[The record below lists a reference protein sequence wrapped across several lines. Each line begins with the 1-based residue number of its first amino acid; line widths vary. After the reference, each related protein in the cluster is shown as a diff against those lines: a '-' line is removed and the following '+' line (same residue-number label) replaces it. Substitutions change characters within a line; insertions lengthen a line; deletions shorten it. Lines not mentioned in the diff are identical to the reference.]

1 MSEILLSTVCVLGLR
16 HALDIY
22 RYIKSFLTFMP
33 PGVCVCVCV
42 CVCVLYNNYSCVKP
56 SAPPRKTMLPAEG
69 QGQREKQRVEKGG
82 EWKKGEGATM

>member
-1 MSEILLSTVCVLGLR
+1 MCAGFKTCLGYIQVYKVIPHF
-16 HALDIY
+16 HA
-22 RYIKSFLTFMP
+22 TW
-33 PGVCVCVCV
+33 CVCV

-69 QGQREKQRVEKGG
+69 QGQRERQRVEKGG